1 MVAQAVLAV
10 KVVRGEGA
18 PISGDVCSR
27 APLRNLTEPS
37 QSFPSDTSW
46 CIFHSLSRVRVV
58 REVPSSLT
66 MKSVVLCVLVL
77 VAAAAAAPQREGA
90 AYTRE
95 AIKQA
100 QNTHLIPKDA
110 EIQKVQEGIELAA
123 YESIPVNQRINLFEI
138 LGDQV
143 PSEVIN
149 NLQGQIDQIGHRQ

>member
-1 MVAQAVLAV
+1 MV
-10 KVVRGEGA
+10 
-18 PISGDVCSR
+18 
-27 APLRNLTEPS
+27 
-37 QSFPSDTSW
+37 
-46 CIFHSLSRVRVV
+46 HSLSCVRVA
-58 REVPSSLT
+58 REVLSSFT
-66 MKSVVLCVLVL
+66 MKSVVLCVLVV